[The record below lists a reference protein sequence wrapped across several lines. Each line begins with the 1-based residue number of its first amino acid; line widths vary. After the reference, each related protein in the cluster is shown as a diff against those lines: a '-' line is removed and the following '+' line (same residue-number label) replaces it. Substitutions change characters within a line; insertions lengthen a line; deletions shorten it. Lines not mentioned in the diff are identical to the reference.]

1 MGKRTVGCNAEK
13 RMRKVSELWNDVME
27 DKYKYGYPQK
37 GAQEAYE
44 RGMKNNRGRQME
56 EGLIKNVLSS
66 YI

>member
-1 MGKRTVGCNAEK
+1 
-13 RMRKVSELWNDVME
+13 MRKVSELWNDVTE

-37 GAQEAYE
+37 GAREAYE